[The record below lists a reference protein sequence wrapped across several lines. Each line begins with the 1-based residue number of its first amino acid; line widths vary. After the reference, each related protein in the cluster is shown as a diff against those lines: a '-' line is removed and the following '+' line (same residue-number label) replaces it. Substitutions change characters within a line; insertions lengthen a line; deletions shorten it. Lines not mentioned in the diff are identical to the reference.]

1 MSKYTEYISDL
12 NPQIT
17 HINLDLENYDNEKY
31 VSIMLTHKSK
41 NVTGDTIIFTMF
53 NKNTLIDFIDD
64 LNKLKDKL

>member
-1 MSKYTEYISDL
+1 MSKYTVYKSDL
-12 NPQIT
+12 NPEIT
-17 HINLDLENYDNEKY
+17 HINLDLENYDNQKY

-41 NVTGDTIIFTMF
+41 NIPGDTMIFTMF